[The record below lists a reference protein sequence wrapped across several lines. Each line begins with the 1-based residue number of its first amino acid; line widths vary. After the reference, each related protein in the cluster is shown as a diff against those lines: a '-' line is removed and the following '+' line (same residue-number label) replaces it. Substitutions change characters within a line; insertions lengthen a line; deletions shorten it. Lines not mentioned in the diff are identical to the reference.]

1 MDSVS
6 RTRSGRSFSSFD
18 VFESSVDISTSLQ
31 QAFVGL
37 SDVDSK
43 DHDDSEGCPLD
54 ILDSDAPNYSVP
66 LSPPV
71 STIFQRPTTSNLDEG
86 AKHPSTRTASQQE
99 YRRKKKQHTRQRK
112 RLLQEKQPYPSPKP
126 LVRPSV
132 VDKLTSP
139 IRITADAAG
148 FRAAKGGW
156 VGTRGEVGE
165 GAKKIQSLLDA
176 QYRYVAWDGM

>member
-99 YRRKKKQHTRQRK
+99 YRRKKKQHTRQPRVSKKYGPGNIK
-112 RLLQEKQPYPSPKP
+112 RSNSPKSGHYSHYP
-126 LVRPSV
+126 PECGAVS
-132 VDKLTSP
+132 
-139 IRITADAAG
+139 
-148 FRAAKGGW
+148 
-156 VGTRGEVGE
+156 E
-165 GAKKIQSLLDA
+165 GKALD
-176 QYRYVAWDGM
+176 RVFLWLSSGSTFSSNIGHLERSGLP